1 MLVPRLVF
9 KQAHPPTVVVVLPRN
24 AAAQAVIEGIVRRKH
39 RIVLVHGD
47 DTIRVTLQVILK
59 AEGYV
64 VMAAGNATS
73 ALELIRE
80 DPPALVITEM
90 KLPRSSGGDFI
101 RLIRSDAGTVAVR
114 VLAIGD
120 ASSADDAARAGAD
133 VFHTA
138 PIAPAQLVKLVNQLI
153 GRA

>member
-1 MLVPRLVF
+1 MRS
-9 KQAHPPTVVVVLPRN
+9 
-24 AAAQAVIEGIVRRKH
+24 KH

-64 VMAAGNATS
+64 VMDARTASS

-80 DPPALVITEM
+80 DPPELVITEM

-101 RLIRSDAGTVAVR
+101 RLIRSDADTAGVC

-120 ASSADDAARAGAD
+120 AGSADDAARAGAD
-133 VFHTA
+133 MFHTA
-138 PIAPAQLVKLVNQLI
+138 PITPAQLVKLVNQLI